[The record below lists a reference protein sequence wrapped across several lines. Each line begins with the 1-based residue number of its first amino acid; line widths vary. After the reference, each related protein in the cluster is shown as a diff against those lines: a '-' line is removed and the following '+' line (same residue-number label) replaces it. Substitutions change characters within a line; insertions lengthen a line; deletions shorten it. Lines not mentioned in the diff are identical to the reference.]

1 MGSCNPVPL
10 TWEPAPYFLSYRKN
24 EFYFSIQTD
33 ATYSQTETIWKGY
46 SILSKLI
53 PKRTRTTRELQV
65 KEDIQ
70 LSFQWDGAFQNFLGT
85 ELRTCSPK
93 FSWPCRV
100 LCGCAV
106 LCLCTDHFTITSD
119 SYCHYPHCRTE
130 QTKSPQEAK
139 SASRRSPRT
148 TPHTSNPL
156 SSVPLYNS
164 LDAFTSQDLYLRT
177 FMGLSISVAPV
188 NPM

>member
-1 MGSCNPVPL
+1 MTKAGHIPSLWVPWWSKLSYGKLQSCPSYL
-10 TWEPAPYFLSYRKN
+10 RACSILLSYR
-24 EFYFSIQTD
+24 ERMSFISVQTD

-85 ELRTCSPK
+85 ELRTCFQSSPDHVECYVA
-93 FSWPCRV
+93 S
-100 LCGCAV
+100 AV
-106 LCLCTDHFTITSD
+106 LCLLYRSLHNHLWQLLSL
-119 SYCHYPHCRTE
+119 
-130 QTKSPQEAK
+130 SPLQNWANK
-139 SASRRSPRT
+139 NPKRLSQRPRRRSPRT

-156 SSVPLYNS
+156 SSVP
-164 LDAFTSQDLYLRT
+164 
-177 FMGLSISVAPV
+177 SITA
-188 NPM
+188 